1 MSHQE
6 TAYWLALQEKRWL
19 IPAKIIERVYSETR
33 SLVSLWDADSSQLF
47 KFGLN
52 ELAIRNFINYRNQVN
67 LRKYQTKIDSIQ
79 RNNFK
84 IIKYVDR
91 EYPKQLKDLPGGP
104 HLGSPLILIHKGSEM
119 DFSKNVAIVG
129 TRQCSHY
136 GHMMARRLAR
146 GIAKKGYTIASG
158 LARGVDTEAHCGAL
172 EVTQGKTIAVLAW
185 MNPIYPP
192 ENAEL
197 AKDIERNGALLSE
210 DYARVT
216 TGSGKM
222 GRVKFVDRNRITS
235 GISRCLI
242 AIESSGSGGT
252 VHQVRLA
259 LSQGRKV
266 FTLKPKSG
274 NKRAQEGFR
283 EFVEMGA
290 TPIASTK
297 KVLNF
302 LESKSSNFP
311 RRERR
316 LEEYS

>member
-6 TAYWLALQEKRWL
+6 TVYWLALQDKRWL
-19 IPAKIIERVYSETR
+19 IPTKVIERIYSETR
-33 SLVSLWDADSSQLF
+33 SLASLWNADASQLF
-47 KFGLN
+47 KLGLSD
-52 ELAIRNFINYRNQVN
+52 LAIKNFINYRGQVN
-67 LRKYQTKIDSIQ
+67 FRKYQIKIDSIL

-84 IIKYVDR
+84 LIKYVDK
-91 EYPKQLKDLPGGP
+91 EYPIQLKDLPGGA
-104 HLGSPLILIHKGSEM
+104 HLGSPLVLIHKGSEM

-129 TRQCSHY
+129 TRECSHY

-146 GIAKKGYTIASG
+146 GIAKKGYTIVSG

-197 AKDIERNGALLSE
+197 AKDIERNGALISE
-210 DYARVT
+210 DYSSVT
-216 TGSGKM
+216 KGAGKM
-222 GRVKFVDRNRITS
+222 GRAKFVDRNRITS
-235 GISRCLI
+235 GISRCII
-242 AIESSGSGGT
+242 AIESGGSGGT
-252 VHQVRLA
+252 IHQVRLA

-266 FTLKPKSG
+266 FTLKPKPG
-274 NKRAQEGFR
+274 NKRAKEGFKQILG
-283 EFVEMGA
+283 MGA

-297 KVLNF
+297 PVLNF
-302 LESKSSNFP
+302 LESASSNLL
-311 RRERR
+311 RREKR